1 MEVSLKD
8 NCSENSGWLT
18 PQQVEQF
25 EDDGLLIIRA
35 ILPPEA
41 MQPLIDEMMQKV
53 EMAVDEAVKL
63 GLLDR
68 NFEISKN

>member
-41 MQPLIDEMMQKV
+41 MQPLIDELLMHMMMQSNLV
-53 EMAVDEAVKL
+53 
-63 GLLDR
+63 
-68 NFEISKN
+68 